1 MSKVQVSD
9 QDFVKAYVAFASYSG
24 LAAFCGMKQTSV
36 QARASK
42 LRKAG
47 VNLVPYDRK
56 KKEVD
61 VEGLNNLIYPTDA

>member
-9 QDFVKAYVAFASYSG
+9 EDFVKSYVASVSYEG
-24 LAAFCGMKQTSV
+24 LAATTGLKETSV

-47 VNLVPYDRK
+47 VNLVPYERK

-61 VEGLNNLIYPTDA
+61 VEGLNSLLT